1 MKNRPPETLE
11 SIGRSLRSLR
21 LVFGISIILMA
32 LLLMYCLPSVV
43 ENTSFRMHR
52 VSALRGSSD
61 TASSSDMD
69 MGGDMSGMDMSD
81 MATMPGMAT
90 SSAQSA
96 STSTP

>member
-11 SIGRSLRSLR
+11 SIGRSVRSLR

-43 ENTSFRMHR
+43 ENTSFRVHR

-61 TASSSDMD
+61 ASTDASGMD

-81 MATMPGMAT
+81 MPGMAAS